1 MKRQTKIIKKRTYSL
16 KGAIPSFITLCGA
29 GANLTPLS
37 QLRYSE
43 NEKFGQDIEINR
55 IEFAKTKFG
64 SHEEVANYLN
74 ENAYEE
80 FSITES
86 GDTWVVLG
94 AEADKFEDVK
104 PVEYE
109 DGVLYFIGKL
119 KVPTDEETPAA
130 EIISAEE
137 FAAKKKDDESK
148 EDPSEEKTETPDE
161 EAGEEGNEPDEAK
174 KKKKKAKLEDASIS
188 DGSPAKKKPDV
199 LKTKEEVYSNEE
211 DNTAKQ
217 ETTSE
222 EVSTEFTAEEKE
234 EIVTEEVVEFS
245 MADVINQLAVLKA
258 ELAET
263 KEKLVQFEQ
272 TKEVLVDEEE
282 VLIQNSNAINSD
294 EIISE
299 EIKEK
304 DEKAVKFSQKLQNN
318 LFGLRG

>member
-1 MKRQTKIIKKRTYSL
+1 MKRQTKTIKKRTYSL

-86 GDTWVVLG
+86 DDTWVVLG

-119 KVPTDEETPAA
+119 KVPTEEETPAA
-130 EIISAEE
+130 EVISAEE
-137 FAAKKKDDESK
+137 FSQ
-148 EDPSEEKTETPDE
+148 PEEKDEPMTCVEEIVKQSDE
-161 EAGEEGNEPDEAK
+161 EKIDEEINVATEEA
-174 KKKKKAKLEDASIS
+174 
-188 DGSPAKKKPDV
+188 
-199 LKTKEEVYSNEE
+199 
-211 DNTAKQ
+211 
-217 ETTSE
+217 TSE
-222 EVSTEFTAEEKE
+222 EISTEFTAEEEIKE
-234 EIVTEEVVEFS
+234 EVTDEVATEYS
-245 MADVINQLAVLKA
+245 MADVMAELTALKT

-272 TKEVLVDEEE
+272 TTEEVVDEEE